1 MTGEDVALT
10 CAVDDAVDVAT
21 EVFVAVA
28 GVFVAVALALTLAL
42 ALAFGELDGA
52 AGAPGTVTLPF
63 TAATLESV
71 PAAPPLLPANC
82 WTLTRT
88 VLDPPATPCHET
100 AKSGQLDPL
109 PQPVPSWKPATRTVP
124 PALSIGDA
132 TGSAVQPWLNVTD
145 AAVTTAGSNASV
157 TSKPL
162 TESLLAMEAMTLV
175 LAF

>member
-1 MTGEDVALT
+1 VAVTGADVALT

-28 GVFVAVALALTLAL
+28 GVFVAVALALTL

-100 AKSGQLDPL
+100 AKRGQLDPL